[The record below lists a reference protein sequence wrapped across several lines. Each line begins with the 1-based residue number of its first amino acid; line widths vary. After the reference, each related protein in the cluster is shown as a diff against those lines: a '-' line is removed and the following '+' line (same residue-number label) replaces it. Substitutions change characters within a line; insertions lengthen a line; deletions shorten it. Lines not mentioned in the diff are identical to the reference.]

1 MLRTIK
7 EVDVAGKR
15 VLMRVDFNVPLKD
28 GEVADDW
35 RIRATIPTIE
45 YLIER
50 GAKVILISHL
60 GRPKGKVV
68 DEMRLDPVAKRLSEL
83 LGKPVKK
90 LNDCIGSDVEAEI
103 AKMQPGEVILLEN
116 LRFHKGE
123 EENDS
128 EFAKQLAKL
137 GDVYVNDAFG
147 AAHRAHASVHAI
159 TQFLPSY
166 AGLLMEKEVE
176 NLTRLLEAPQRPF
189 LAVLGG
195 VKVSDKIGV
204 IRNLMKRVDA
214 LLIGGAMAYTF
225 FRAKG
230 LQTGRS
236 LVEEDKIELAKQLLN
251 EAEQAGVELC
261 LPVDVVV
268 ADRDAEDAST
278 KVVPYDQIPQD
289 MMGMDIG
296 PMTREEY
303 SKRIKQAKTVFWNGP
318 MGRFELEV
326 FSEGTKAIAKALAEC
341 EGVVVVGGGETAAA
355 AIQYGIAEKVTH
367 VSTGGGA
374 ALEFLEGRELPGI
387 EVLRK

>member
-90 LNDCIGSDVEAEI
+90 LNDCIGSDVEAEV

-159 TQFLPSY
+159 TQFLP
-166 AGLLMEKEVE
+166 
-176 NLTRLLEAPQRPF
+176 
-189 LAVLGG
+189 
-195 VKVSDKIGV
+195 
-204 IRNLMKRVDA
+204 
-214 LLIGGAMAYTF
+214 
-225 FRAKG
+225 
-230 LQTGRS
+230 
-236 LVEEDKIELAKQLLN
+236 
-251 EAEQAGVELC
+251 ELC
-261 LPVDVVV
+261 RS
-268 ADRDAEDAST
+268 AH
-278 KVVPYDQIPQD
+278 
-289 MMGMDIG
+289 G
-296 PMTREEY
+296 
-303 SKRIKQAKTVFWNGP
+303 
-318 MGRFELEV
+318 
-326 FSEGTKAIAKALAEC
+326 EG
-341 EGVVVVGGGETAAA
+341 G
-355 AIQYGIAEKVTH
+355 
-367 VSTGGGA
+367 
-374 ALEFLEGRELPGI
+374 
-387 EVLRK
+387 